1 MQHNTGKVAKAYL
14 LSLCLPKKM
23 ANMKSAFEKG
33 NSHMRMK
40 VDAYIPTRVV
50 FGPGRLDELAT
61 MKLPGKK
68 ALVCVMSDGLME
80 KLGIQSRVLDLL
92 RQNGVDTVVYDQI
105 VVNPLMSNVMEA
117 AALAKREGCDFVIG
131 LGGGGTVDTAKAT
144 AIMMEN
150 PGSLWDYANTGTG
163 GRKVVTKA
171 APVMTISTT
180 SGTGTETDPYCV
192 ITNDDT
198 QEKLDFAMEPIFP
211 VVSIIDPELM
221 RTLPKSQTLYQGFD
235 ALFHL
240 AECYISNENENR
252 LLDVFS
258 REGVEV
264 VSKWL
269 PVAASD
275 GDNME
280 ARSWMAYAADI
291 LGGYTQA
298 IVNTTSHHIIAQTIG
313 GMFQGVAHGLSL
325 LFIAEAYYKKVKT
338 LRPKLL
344 DDLGEFM
351 GVKPDPNDPGQG
363 YITAL
368 TALMDKT
375 GVRNLP
381 MSEHHITPDDFQ
393 RIVDLTVDNTG
404 IDWEKFQL
412 TKDDILDILKE
423 SYR

>member
-1 MQHNTGKVAKAYL
+1 
-14 LSLCLPKKM
+14 
-23 ANMKSAFEKG
+23 
-33 NSHMRMK
+33 MRMK